1 MNLKASMLNLNSLGW
16 LWGWVMAVGSMLHL
30 KVEDKGQKKKRVTL
44 QRSVADQRGWNCS
57 LPSLDDGVFR
67 GVVWNVIRGGAAGL
81 HEELGVVD
89 RCCGLDLHVD
99 PAPYVILQRVWAR
112 ILHDLKLTVGV
123 ELKAVGEGAEAFLHH
138 CDVVSVDIEGQGHV
152 LAFGVLAEELDFQQ
166 MLPGDHVSQIV
177 YCGDFIKKVQVVRI
191 LLKRKQIQ
199 DQPPQWSKW
208 HERPPPPFP
217 QVIPASPWSQCR
229 RRLGGCW
236 RWRGCCWR

>member
-1 MNLKASMLNLNSLGW
+1 MQANELKGLNAEPELSGVAARISD
-16 LWGWVMAVGSMLHL
+16 GR
-30 KVEDKGQKKKRVTL
+30 RVNVAPKCGR
-44 QRSVADQRGWNCS
+44 QRAEEEESHSPAERGRSARLTRDCS

-67 GVVWNVIRGGAAGL
+67 GVVWNVIWGGAAGL

-99 PAPYVILQRVWAR
+99 PAPYVILQRVWPR

-123 ELKAVGEGAEAFLHH
+123 ELEAVGEGAEAFLHH

-166 MLPGDHVSQIV
+166 VLPGDHVSQIV
-177 YCGDFIKKVQVVRI
+177 YCSDFIKKVQVVHI

-199 DQPPQWSKW
+199 NQSPQWWKR
-208 HERPPPPFP
+208 HQHQNHPHPPPKPH
-217 QVIPASPWSQCR
+217 R
-229 RRLGGCW
+229 RSTPPHPDLSAAGI
-236 RWRGCCWR
+236 